1 MNTDI
6 HPAMREVHEI
16 DGHGIIH
23 FLQGELHFDKR
34 ENGIWPIAFN
44 HDSNVISFRLDHCTP
59 ATLRA
64 AALLLEQEEE
74 NDRTNRREPVS

>member
-1 MNTDI
+1 MNRDI
-6 HPAMREVHEI
+6 HEI

-23 FLQGELHFDKR
+23 QIEWFLYHGDRKD
-34 ENGIWPIAFN
+34 GIWPIAFN

-74 NDRTNRREPVS
+74 NG